1 MKKMSWCSGAPKT
14 MGNMMNPLSWRTLG
28 SLWEDV
34 MLWFPVSV
42 SWNWSRMQMCV
53 LKCCCQEENYVRLV
67 IPGIKRRAHVN
78 ISDGSEP
85 LEKCQVID
93 EDALPL
99 TLPGTS
105 QDGNILLP
113 ALPGT
118 SQDGDVLPPA
128 IPVSSQPDTTVQ
140 QSSEE
145 LQYALLGHTWGAG
158 TMLIL
163 VCAQR
168 GMRAFTFSA

>member
-1 MKKMSWCSGAPKT
+1 
-14 MGNMMNPLSWRTLG
+14 MN
-28 SLWEDV
+28 V
-34 MLWFPVSV
+34 
-42 SWNWSRMQMCV
+42 
-53 LKCCCQEENYVRLV
+53 
-67 IPGIKRRAHVN
+67 
-78 ISDGSEP
+78 SDGSEP

-93 EDALPL
+93 GDALPL
-99 TLPGTS
+99 ALPGTL
-105 QDGNILLP
+105 QDGNRLPP

-118 SQDGDVLPPA
+118 SQDGDVLPLAVHSTPQDGDVLLPA
-128 IPVSSQPDTTVQ
+128 MSVSSQPGTTVQ
-140 QSSEE
+140 QSLEE